1 MKTPYSKFPVFVQK
15 NKKESRCDG
24 YYSST
29 EKVRSLISAT
39 TNLSLNNTSKY
50 YFLIFTNSFSSLK
63 NLNNKLQEYKLNLAN
78 LKEKIMPKAQ
88 PEGNEV
94 AQKSQ
99 INLENLLKE
108 QSEIIK

>member
-1 MKTPYSKFPVFVQK
+1 
-15 NKKESRCDG
+15 
-24 YYSST
+24 
-29 EKVRSLISAT
+29 
-39 TNLSLNNTSKY
+39 
-50 YFLIFTNSFSSLK
+50 
-63 NLNNKLQEYKLNLAN
+63 
-78 LKEKIMPKAQ
+78 MPKAQ